1 MNPFSVEVLFK
12 AISVI
17 HVKIFLAHL
26 FVVVREDFECLEIIV
41 MILMNALEEKTITVT
56 TGPIVSIT
64 LVVTNVIASAV
75 GKVTD
80 FTANNLIFVH

>member
-12 AISVI
+12 VISVI
-17 HVKIFLAHL
+17 YVKIFLAHL

>member
-1 MNPFSVEVLFK
+1 
-12 AISVI
+12 
-17 HVKIFLAHL
+17 
-26 FVVVREDFECLEIIV
+26 
-41 MILMNALEEKTITVT
+41 MNALEEKTITVM
-56 TGPIVSIT
+56 TGPIVLII